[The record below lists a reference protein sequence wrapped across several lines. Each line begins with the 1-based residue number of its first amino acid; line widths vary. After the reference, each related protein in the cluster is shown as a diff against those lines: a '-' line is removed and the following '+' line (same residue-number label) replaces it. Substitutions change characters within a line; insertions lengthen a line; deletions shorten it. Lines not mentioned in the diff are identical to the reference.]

1 MYTSIHHAFAFGS
14 RFGEKRK
21 KERERVANA
30 KLREL
35 EITPVSLRREA
46 GRAAELRDV
55 ASLIARDS
63 VGQSLL
69 WNVRDEISHPLP
81 RGGVSGALSLLLL
94 ALEAAVLE
102 LTLVASAD
110 RARVTA
116 RGVEEPLTE
125 GLLLA
130 LCTRSEKRRDAPV
143 SRGVVFVFAKRET
156 ARETCWSA
164 VMFFCQLAQKARV
177 GLAILSGTPPPSPRH
192 GARCSPRVGAI
203 DVRSA
208 PRRS

>member
-55 ASLIARDS
+55 ASLIVRDS

-69 WNVRDEISHPLP
+69 WNVRDE
-81 RGGVSGALSLLLL
+81 RFL
-94 ALEAAVLE
+94 A
-102 LTLVASAD
+102 
-110 RARVTA
+110 
-116 RGVEEPLTE
+116 
-125 GLLLA
+125 
-130 LCTRSEKRRDAPV
+130 RSEERRCLKRSLTSSCP
-143 SRGVVFVFAKRET
+143 
-156 ARETCWSA
+156 
-164 VMFFCQLAQKARV
+164 
-177 GLAILSGTPPPSPRH
+177 
-192 GARCSPRVGAI
+192 
-203 DVRSA
+203 
-208 PRRS
+208 

>member
-55 ASLIARDS
+55 ASLIVRDS

-69 WNVRDEISHPLP
+69 WNVRDEISRPLQ
-81 RGGVSGALSLLLL
+81 RAMTSEALAHFFLPLKRPSL
-94 ALEAAVLE
+94 
-102 LTLVASAD
+102 S
-110 RARVTA
+110 
-116 RGVEEPLTE
+116 
-125 GLLLA
+125 
-130 LCTRSEKRRDAPV
+130 S
-143 SRGVVFVFAKRET
+143 
-156 ARETCWSA
+156 
-164 VMFFCQLAQKARV
+164 
-177 GLAILSGTPPPSPRH
+177 PS
-192 GARCSPRVGAI
+192 
-203 DVRSA
+203 
-208 PRRS
+208 